1 MPELR
6 SGLTQVFKA
15 HQDKKKVRLGPKL
28 EEFIR
33 LAVPDV
39 NHVLALAHLVSAG
52 RDGCPAREI
61 AAATGA
67 PKGAV
72 KAALERF
79 GKLKLAEPRGGVMT
93 RRYAFAREGGLSEL
107 AVRLVKLWA
116 HPRTHETVTRK
127 ILSKSQAGGGP
138 GAKAQP

>member
-116 HPRTHETVTRK
+116 HPEAHGSVLES
-127 ILSKSQAGGGP
+127 ILGAPPPAGGP
-138 GAKAQP
+138 AAQ